1 MEILSANTLSLTFQ
15 YLFHRKNFSKT
26 QVMTDNI
33 TGKGLDVPI
42 LGIRKAVE
50 EIWPS
55 LELQGKE
62 ESKKHLKALFE
73 DPVFDSANKFKLSTS
88 QVFRIC

>member
-1 MEILSANTLSLTFQ
+1 
-15 YLFHRKNFSKT
+15 
-26 QVMTDNI
+26 MTDNI

-62 ESKKHLKALFE
+62 ESKTHLKALFE
-73 DPVFDSANKFKLSTS
+73 DPVFDLSL
-88 QVFRIC
+88 IHI

>member
-1 MEILSANTLSLTFQ
+1 MEILFVLTFQ
-15 YLFHRKNFSKT
+15 YLSDQKNFYSKI

-42 LGIRKAVE
+42 LGIRRAVE

-55 LELQGKE
+55 AELQGKE
-62 ESKKHLKALFE
+62 ESKKHLKALFQ
-73 DPVFDSANKFKLSTS
+73 DPVFDTANKFKLSTS
-88 QVFRIC
+88 QVCRIW

>member
-1 MEILSANTLSLTFQ
+1 
-15 YLFHRKNFSKT
+15 
-26 QVMTDNI
+26 MTDNI

-55 LELQGKE
+55 AELQGKE
-62 ESKKHLKALFE
+62 ESKTHLKAIFE
-73 DPVFDSANKFKLSTS
+73 DPVFETANKFKLSTS
-88 QVFRIC
+88 QVFRIW

>member
-1 MEILSANTLSLTFQ
+1 MIERFLTK
-15 YLFHRKNFSKT
+15 L

-55 LELQGKE
+55 AELQGKE
-62 ESKKHLKALFE
+62 ESKTHLKAIFE
-73 DPVFDSANKFKLSTS
+73 DPVFETVNKFKLSTS
-88 QVFRIC
+88 QVFRIW